1 MKLFPNK
8 KHLPFNQTNMSLKH
22 FIILLVLALTVPVVA
37 QIPVLNSNAGI
48 TNKVIYLDFDGQKVI
63 GTAWNS
69 GNLINA
75 LPSTM
80 NSSNIIQ
87 IWKRVSEDYRPFN
100 VNVTTDSMRFNNAV
114 PNSRI
119 RVVVT
124 PTSAWYGSAGG
135 VAYVGSFAWG
145 GTPGTPCWIF
155 ENQLG
160 YSAKNIA
167 EAASHEAGHSFTLRH
182 QSTYNTACAK
192 TNEYNPGLGTG
203 VTSWAPIMGV
213 GYSKNVTIWHNG
225 TSATS
230 CNTIQFDHGNSGIGI
245 TSPGYLSFLPDDV
258 GDVYNTA
265 KILNLTTLTT
275 LDSGIITQP
284 TDVDAF
290 KFTICNNRTISIA
303 VKPWALDTTSY
314 SGANLDVRFSLYNAS
329 NVLLATDTNLTKL
342 NTLIAMN
349 LTAGSYYFTID
360 GGRSLYYT
368 DYGSLGR
375 YYISIKATNPPA
387 LANTI
392 LTNSNICS
400 GQTANLNYSSNG
412 IPTSWQW
419 TVSGTSSSTFASQ
432 NPTYVFNTAG
442 VYTISLL
449 ATSATSLSCP
459 TTVTLNVGTLPVI
472 SINAPPA
479 GICPNSTGT
488 LSASGASSYYWLPGG
503 YNGSTQI
510 VSPLS
515 NTTYTVIG
523 SNGTCSNSAVK
534 TLSVITAINI
544 SALVSNSLL
553 CYGESATLTASGAN
567 TYTFEPGTITSNP
580 AIITPFSST
589 TYTITGSL
597 GSCQSTGIQNI
608 TVNPAFSAS
617 LIVSSESLCIGQS
630 IYFAGDNAN
639 SYTINPGNITSNPAV
654 VAPTVSTNYSIHYS
668 NNYCAQDTSI
678 LISVDLCNYT
688 GLSQLNLQ
696 NTLNIFPNPARNEV
710 IIDLHGGSGSL
721 IIYSSLGEIVVS
733 EVLENKTQLILR
745 VQDWPRGIYFVRLQN
760 ESQSGFTQK
769 LIIN

>member
-1 MKLFPNK
+1 
-8 KHLPFNQTNMSLKH
+8 MSLKH
-22 FIILLVLALTVPVVA
+22 FFILLVISLSCQLSA
-37 QIPVLNSNAGI
+37 QIPVLNSNSGI
-48 TNKVIYLDFDGQKVI
+48 TNKVVYLDFDGQQVI

-80 NSSNIIQ
+80 NASNIIQ

-245 TSPGYLSFLPDDV
+245 TSAGFLSFLPDDV

-265 KILNLTTLTT
+265 KILNLNTLTT

-290 KFTICNNRTISIA
+290 KFTICNNRNVSIA

-329 NVLLATDTNLTKL
+329 NVLLATDTNLAKL
-342 NTLIAMN
+342 NTLIGMN

-375 YYISIKATNPPA
+375 YYISMKATNP
-387 LANTI
+387 I
-392 LTNSNICS
+392 LSNLNSCS
-400 GQTANLNYSSNG
+400 GQTVGLIYTSNG
-412 IPTSWQW
+412 LPTTWQW
-419 TVSGTSSSTFASQ
+419 TVSGTSTNTFATQ

-449 ATSATSLSCP
+449 ATSATSLSCAS
-459 TTVTLNVGTLPVI
+459 TVTLNIGSLPTLNI
-472 SINAPPA
+472 FAPPA
-479 GICPNSTGT
+479 GICPNSNGT
-488 LSASGASSYYWLPGG
+488 LSASGATTYYWLPGG
-503 YNGSTQI
+503 YNGASQI

-523 SNGTCSNSAVK
+523 SNGSCSNSAVT
-534 TLSVITAINI
+534 TLSIVTAINI
-544 SALVSNSLL
+544 SAMASNSML
-553 CYGESATLTASGAN
+553 CSGETATLTASGAN

-580 AIITPFSST
+580 AIISPYSST

-597 GSCQSTGIQNI
+597 GSCQSNGFQTIA
-608 TVNPAFSAS
+608 VNPAFSTS
-617 LIVSSESLCIGQS
+617 LVVSSESVCIGQTT
-630 IYFAGDNAN
+630 YFAGSNAN
-639 SYTINPGNITSNPAV
+639 NYTVNPGNITNNPAV
-654 VAPTVSTNYSIHYS
+654 VAPTVSTNYSIHYT

-678 LISVDLCNYT
+678 FISVDLCNYT
-688 GLSQLNLQ
+688 GITKLNAQ
-696 NTLNIFPNPARNEV
+696 TSFGIYPNPAHTHV
-710 IIDLHGGSGSL
+710 FIDLHKASGL
-721 IIYSSLGEIVVS
+721 LNIYNSLGEKVFS
-733 EVLENKTQLILR
+733 ESLEDKTNLILQ
-745 VQDWPRGIYFVRLQN
+745 VEDWKRGIYFVRAQN
-760 ESQSGFTQK
+760 ESQNGFSQK
-769 LIIN
+769 LILD